1 MFLTWQFWNAL
12 RFPMWRH
19 PIFIQARKQ
28 RERVANTSR
37 SWRFLQVGSL
47 VAISL
52 LFFLFPTPAIVTS
65 LGIIVGLPVLMI
77 VFNGTILGAIW
88 VTNISATIAH
98 AHRQH
103 HFDLLSLT
111 PQGAYGVSWYLCTGT
126 IHRHNWLR
134 TVYQLLSWV
143 IGLVLVLLALAG
155 LMLIVGYVTANDDII
170 RQAQAN
176 VLRDVINI
184 AFIVLALWLDH
195 IQSIVI
201 SALLGMMLPT
211 ILKDKVQLRTL
222 APIIYLMTQL
232 LTYLIVLLLYFV
244 ITAIM
249 TGIWGTAF
257 LVSTMIV
264 SLTLISLYLLRE
276 TIISVLIRW
285 IHLRYDV
292 FDYEATQFN

>member
-1 MFLTWQFWNAL
+1 M
-12 RFPMWRH
+12 
-19 PIFIQARKQ
+19 
-28 RERVANTSR
+28 
-37 SWRFLQVGSL
+37 
-47 VAISL
+47 
-52 LFFLFPTPAIVTS
+52 
-65 LGIIVGLPVLMI
+65 
-77 VFNGTILGAIW
+77 
-88 VTNISATIAH
+88 
-98 AHRQH
+98 
-103 HFDLLSLT
+103 
-111 PQGAYGVSWYLCTGT
+111 
-126 IHRHNWLR
+126 
-134 TVYQLLSWV
+134 
-143 IGLVLVLLALAG
+143 
-155 LMLIVGYVTANDDII
+155 GYVTANDDII

-222 APIIYLMTQL
+222 APIIYLMIQL
-232 LTYLIVLLLYFV
+232 LTYLIVLLLFFV

-249 TGIWGTAF
+249 TGIWGMAF